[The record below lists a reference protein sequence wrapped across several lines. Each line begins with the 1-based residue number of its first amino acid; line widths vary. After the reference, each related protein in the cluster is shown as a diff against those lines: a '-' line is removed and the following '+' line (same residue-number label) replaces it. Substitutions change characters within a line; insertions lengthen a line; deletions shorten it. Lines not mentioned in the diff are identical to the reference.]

1 MKTLQ
6 ELYSEVMASD
16 EMKKEFIEAFKAKE
30 ATEAVLKKYGCEA
43 SFEEFQA
50 FLKEKQENNELIS
63 EEEVKAIA
71 GGDKLTDALIQTG
84 MSVVLTVAGCLGKA
98 LFSEIKAL
106 NHEDVSAT
114 EALKC
119 DIGY

>member
-43 SFEEFQA
+43 SFEELQA
-50 FLKEKQENNELIS
+50 FLKEKQEDDEVVS
-63 EEEVKAIA
+63 EEDVKAIA
-71 GGDKLTDALIQTG
+71 GGRSKLASAMANTG
-84 MSVVLTVAGCLGKA
+84 LSVIAPIGCA
-98 LFSEIKAL
+98 IKAGI
-106 NHEDVSAT
+106 SAGKNLYNE
-114 EALKC
+114 EATIVDDIKC
-119 DIGY
+119 GV